1 MKALSIHPDTQSLE
15 EIDIKMQADT
25 VYSFFSSILIDEHT
39 TLKDHTIYT
48 DANALSESK
57 KAFFIGEQLLLGNT
71 LITGSSPTGDT
82 DTSIPAKTLESLIS
96 YDLSDFYVHA
106 FELIK
111 TTDINLYRLFTVLKG
126 EEEIAL
132 NIEWVLYTFNI
143 ADARTKEYF
152 LNELKKSLNSTE
164 EVEKFMQK
172 MAGLA
177 LNAA

>member
-15 EIDIKMQADT
+15 EIDIKMQVDT

-48 DANALSESK
+48 DVNALSESK

-82 DTSIPAKTLESLIS
+82 DASIPVKTLESLIS
-96 YDLSDFYVHA
+96 YDVSGFYLDV

-111 TTDINLYRLFTVLKG
+111 TTDINLYRPFIAHKD
-126 EEEIAL
+126 EEKITL